1 MKKHFSLSIYKH
13 ITALTLLL
21 FCTAANSLAQ
31 RPDSLAADTAKAQ
44 GGGLIARVMRYFE
57 EANKPKEAK
66 AFDISF
72 IGGSHYSSD
81 SGFGIGLLAAG
92 IYRQNP
98 ADTLSQPS
106 MVSVFADAT
115 TRKFFK
121 VGIEGYNIS
130 DGDRRRLNYLVR
142 FESIDTK
149 FWGIG
154 YDNACHDSNES
165 NFAYLSMVVQVE
177 YLQRI
182 APNVYLGPIASFDYI
197 HGRNFQRPEL
207 WDGESNKTFNFG
219 PGVAFRYDSRDNV
232 SNAYRGYYLAVDQ
245 TFYPRGIGNK
255 HPFSCTELTASG
267 YHQAWRGA
275 VIAWRAHS
283 RLTYG
288 HTPWGMLSQLGG
300 SHYMR
305 GYYEGRYRDK
315 GAWDVCLELRQHVWR
330 RSGAVVWVG
339 AGEVFP
345 NLKAMRLRQVL
356 PNAGVGYRWEFKHR
370 VNVRL
375 DLGFGRDGAGFIFNI
390 NEAF

>member
-1 MKKHFSLSIYKH
+1 M
-13 ITALTLLL
+13 LLL
-21 FCTAANSLAQ
+21 LAPFRGLAQ
-31 RPDSLAADTAKAQ
+31 EEADSAAKSGSGLA
-44 GGGLIARVMRYFE
+44 GRLLRYFE
-57 EANKPKEAK
+57 EANKPKEHK

-72 IGGSHYSSD
+72 IGGPHYSSD

-92 IYRQNP
+92 IYRP
-98 ADTLSQPS
+98 SAADTLSQPS
-106 MVSVFADAT
+106 MVSVFADGT
-115 TRKFFK
+115 TKKFFK
-121 VGIEGYNIS
+121 LGVEGYNIS
-130 DGDRRRLNYLVR
+130 DRDRRRLNYLVK

-154 YDNACHDSNES
+154 YQSACQDANES
-165 NFAYLSMVVQVE
+165 RYAYLRMEVRAE
-177 YLQRI
+177 YLQCVSQH
-182 APNVYLGPIASFDYI
+182 VYIGPIAAFDYI

-207 WDGESNKTFNFG
+207 WEGESNKTFNFG
-219 PGVAFRYDSRDNV
+219 PGAALRYDSRDNV
-232 SNAYRGYYLAVDQ
+232 ANAYRGYYAAVDQ

-255 HPFSCTELTASG
+255 HPFSCTELTACG

-288 HTPWGMLSQLGG
+288 HTPWGLLSQLGG
-300 SHYMR
+300 SDFMR

-315 GAWDVCLELRQHVWR
+315 GAWDLCVELRQRVWR

-345 NLKAMRLRQVL
+345 SLGAMRLREIL
-356 PNAGVGYRWEFKHR
+356 PNAGVGYRWEFKQR